1 MKKEDFLFI
10 LSISMRTI
18 HKPYLLFLFNEMI
31 VRVLLKS
38 LFNASKGPLKRR
50 LRASL
55 MPLKGLSTKSTIFSG
70 KNIDLKQPI

>member
-1 MKKEDFLFI
+1 MKKEVFLFI

-18 HKPYLLFLFNEMI
+18 HKPYLLFLFNGMI

-50 LRASL
+50 LRAS
-55 MPLKGLSTKSTIFSG
+55 
-70 KNIDLKQPI
+70 